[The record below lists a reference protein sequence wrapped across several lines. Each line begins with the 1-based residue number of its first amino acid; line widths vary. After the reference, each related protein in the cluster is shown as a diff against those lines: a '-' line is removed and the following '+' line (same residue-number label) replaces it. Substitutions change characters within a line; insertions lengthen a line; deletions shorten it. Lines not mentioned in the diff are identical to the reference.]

1 MKHVFIIILGVFTL
15 FCSCSDP
22 VSFKNFSQENW
33 KKDKLGC
40 EGFREIEIK
49 HLKEVKDVIQGV
61 GETDILAI
69 LGRPN
74 RHVLGTRMKKNYF
87 YFVEATCK
95 DLKTT
100 PLSWLEVKFNSVS
113 QVEEIVYKTADGNNY

>member
-1 MKHVFIIILGVFTL
+1 MKHLFIIILGITL
-15 FCSCSDP
+15 ICSCSEP
-22 VSFKNFSQENW
+22 VTFENFSQENW
-33 KKDKLGC
+33 KKDNLGC
-40 EGFREIEIK
+40 EGLRE
-49 HLKEVKDVIQGV
+49 KEVKHFKEIKAAIQGV
-61 GETDILAI
+61 GETDILGI

-100 PLSWLEVKFNSVS
+100 PQSWLEVKFNSVS
-113 QVEEIVYKTADGNNY
+113 QVEEVVYKTVDGNNY